1 MNDLCHS
8 IPRVFLCMTQPDL
21 AAAVCLMQIY
31 ITLNMHCSG
40 SRAMA
45 VRDMTC
51 QIADA
56 PPL

>member
-1 MNDLCHS
+1 
-8 IPRVFLCMTQPDL
+8 MTQPDL

-40 SRAMA
+40 SRAMV